1 MHVAVAA
8 AVAAVA
14 VDCAPPQEKAGELA
28 GLGDTMNASTVA
40 AKQDPTSTTRS
51 APRRMLAPLAHVAR
65 NCPRPVG
72 LSAMRSGTNPQMMVA
87 AARQSMDRSATFSR
101 TIRRVRSARR
111 SRVADG
117 YDS

>member
-1 MHVAVAA
+1 MVV
-8 AVAAVA
+8 
-14 VDCAPPQEKAGELA
+14 
-28 GLGDTMNASTVA
+28 TVA
-40 AKQDPTSTTRS
+40 ATGVVECLVHARGSY
-51 APRRMLAPLAHVAR
+51 PRRNGGPVPYDDVPDGTQTRL
-65 NCPRPVG
+65 VG

-87 AARQSMDRSATFSR
+87 VARQSMDRSATFSR